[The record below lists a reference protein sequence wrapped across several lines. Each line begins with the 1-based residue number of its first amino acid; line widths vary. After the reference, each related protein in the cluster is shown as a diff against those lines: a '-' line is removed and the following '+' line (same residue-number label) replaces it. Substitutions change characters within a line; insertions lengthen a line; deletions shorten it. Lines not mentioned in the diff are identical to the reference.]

1 LLVIYGPPYEDKK
14 VKFID
19 ELHPILSNC
28 NGSIIV
34 GGGGFNLSRFASDKN
49 NGRIVK
55 KYADCFND

>member
-1 LLVIYGPPYEDKK
+1 LLVIYGPPYEYKK

-19 ELHPILSNC
+19 ELHLILSNC
-28 NGSIIV
+28 NGPIIV
-34 GGGGFNLSRFASDKN
+34 GGFNLSRFASDKN